1 LFNTETSVVSQLTDG
16 RKKGLLVKALKTA
29 DMCCFLRIYPQLEI
43 LTMGIAS
50 ALETRI
56 RSAQESD
63 QWASLCVG
71 DIFLGLKPLAS
82 TYASYAAAC
91 EEATSILAQK
101 EFTEYVNTI
110 SPGLLPLTLSQHL
123 QAPFDALNRYQ
134 VQLQALLDE
143 TQPTHPDY
151 EVSSFFRGVACSVY
165 MCEIGIKC
173 DETHITLRLTRM
185 HPLPFPPLLACRHSS
200 PSWS

>member
-1 LFNTETSVVSQLTDG
+1 MVSQLTDG
-16 RKKGLLVKALKTA
+16 RKKGILVKQQSKALESA

-43 LTMGIAS
+43 LTKGIAS

-56 RSAQESD
+56 RAAQEGEE
-63 QWASLCVG
+63 WASLCVG

-82 TYASYAAAC
+82 TYTSYAAAC

-101 EFTEYVNTI
+101 EFMEYVNTI

-123 QAPFDALNRYQ
+123 QAPLEAMNRYQ

-143 TQPTHPDY
+143 TPPTHPDH
-151 EVSSFFRGVACSVY
+151 EVRLGVWMRGRKGFCQGLCV
-165 MCEIGIKC
+165 
-173 DETHITLRLTRM
+173 
-185 HPLPFPPLLACRHSS
+185 
-200 PSWS
+200 

>member
-1 LFNTETSVVSQLTDG
+1 MKQQGT
-16 RKKGLLVKALKTA
+16 ALESA
-29 DMCCFLRIYPQLEI
+29 NMCCFLRIYPQLEI
-43 LTMGIAS
+43 RTKGVAS

-56 RSAQESD
+56 RSAQEGEE
-63 QWASLCVG
+63 WAFICVG

-82 TYASYAAAC
+82 TYTSYAAAC

-123 QAPFDALNRYQ
+123 QAPFDAMHRYQ

-143 TQPTHPDY
+143 TPPTHPDY
-151 EVSSFFRGVACSVY
+151 EVGPRGWVGGRKRFC
-165 MCEIGIKC
+165 
-173 DETHITLRLTRM
+173 
-185 HPLPFPPLLACRHSS
+185 
-200 PSWS
+200 